1 MIKSIGER
9 YKSARKFLGVT
20 LKEIYQQTGVSSS
33 IISRIE
39 TGKLEHPNYR
49 HTKFLIEQGVNP
61 YFLIGK
67 SKEVAG
73 QKADIA
79 PEEYETLKNEL
90 DELKTAYQKLEEKQE
105 WMEQML
111 KLLKI
116 DTEELENFRQKD
128 E

>member
-1 MIKSIGER
+1 MIKSIGKR
-9 YKSARKFLGVT
+9 YKSARKFLGMT
-20 LKEIYQQTGVSSS
+20 LKEIYEQTGVSSS
-33 IISRIE
+33 MISRIE
-39 TGKLEHPNYR
+39 TEKFDSPNYK

-67 SKEVAG
+67 SEEITG

-90 DELKTAYQKLEEKQE
+90 DELKTAYQKLEDKQE
-105 WMEQML
+105 MIEQML

-116 DTEELENFRQKD
+116 DIDETGNFRKKED
-128 E
+128 

>member
-1 MIKSIGER
+1 MIGDKFKKAREHLGFSR
-9 YKSARKFLGVT
+9 SAIAKKVNVAHSTVG
-20 LKEIYQQTGVSSS
+20 
-33 IISRIE
+33 RIE
-39 TGKLEHPNYR
+39 LNRLENPNWKYVQY
-49 HTKFLIEQGVNP
+49 LIEQGINP

-90 DELKTAYQKLEEKQE
+90 DELKTAYQKLEDKQE
-105 WMEQML
+105 MIEQML

-116 DTEELENFRQKD
+116 DIDETGNFRKKGD
-128 E
+128 

>member
-1 MIKSIGER
+1 M
-9 YKSARKFLGVT
+9 
-20 LKEIYQQTGVSSS
+20 Q
-33 IISRIE
+33 
-39 TGKLEHPNYR
+39 
-49 HTKFLIEQGVNP
+49 
-61 YFLIGK
+61 
-67 SKEVAG
+67 
-73 QKADIA
+73 ADIA

>member
-1 MIKSIGER
+1 MFGEKFKKAREYLGFSQNAIAKEVNLTHSTIG
-9 YKSARKFLGVT
+9 
-20 LKEIYQQTGVSSS
+20 
-33 IISRIE
+33 RIE
-39 TGKLEHPNYR
+39 LNKVDNPNWSYIQYLMER
-49 HTKFLIEQGVNP
+49 GINP